1 MAVVAA
7 LCSIANNV
15 SGGIGA
21 AETLPAS
28 DAPEFE
34 LAGITVEAKRTDW
47 ESKLSP
53 GTVTVIRPEEYKG
66 GVE

>member
-1 MAVVAA
+1 MVAA

-47 ESKLSP
+47 ESKLSL